1 MTQNKERWEIV
12 VAEIKKKI
20 IGNGR
25 MDDTARIEIIL
36 LLRCQPTI
44 FLYFFFSLYIW
55 PTRNKANFCSTKYYS
70 FVNYNINN
78 TIFNIKLNWIDLL
91 PKLKLK
97 TLSVFIC

>member
-44 FLYFFFSLYIW
+44 FLYFVFFSLYIYD
-55 PTRNKANFCSTKYYS
+55 PHEIKRISVGQSTI
-70 FVNYNINN
+70 VLL
-78 TIFNIKLNWIDLL
+78 TIILIIQFLTFN
-91 PKLKLK
+91 
-97 TLSVFIC
+97 